1 MNFNTI
7 LSIKIIMKK
16 VHKKRILVEPKKPRN
31 AYQYFCIVIS
41 QEFRITRN
49 GAKTKRGE
57 VLKEIAE
64 IWKQFKLN
72 PKPSSVLKRIRLEA
86 ENDKVRYQREI
97 NEWNSLDDMKN
108 RKILEE
114 KFILEEYD
122 RKIRFI
128 QDVNK
133 LFDKN
138 IEKERQTDLL
148 DFIIIL
154 T

>member
-1 MNFNTI
+1 MNFNKV
-7 LSIKIIMKK
+7 LYIKIIMKK
-16 VHKKRILVEPKKPRN
+16 VHKKRIFSPKKPRN
-31 AYQYFCIVIS
+31 AYQYFCIMIS

-86 ENDKVRYQREI
+86 ENDKIRYQREI
-97 NEWNSLDDMKN
+97 KECNSLDDMKN

-114 KFILEEYD
+114 KFIIEEYD

-138 IEKERQTDLL
+138 IEKEKQTDLL